1 MISVMPRFFL
11 PRAEGG
17 LIRAGKTAGI
27 PERTY
32 GGGEKKM
39 LILGFQKLTLLDYPE
54 HTACTVFT
62 GGCNLRCPFC
72 HNALLVTDIEADE
85 AMEEE
90 EIFAF
95 LEKRKKLLDG
105 VAVTGGEPLLQK
117 GLEEFLRKV
126 KAMGYAVKLDTN
138 GFFPDRLKAIVEEG
152 LADYVAVDIK
162 NTPEKYEETTG
173 ISGLD
178 LSPLEKTIAFLKED
192 HVPYEFRTT
201 VVREFH
207 EVKDFDV
214 MGAWIGKARRWYLQ
228 KFVDSG
234 YLIGENLSAPPKAEL
249 LQMLEIA
256 RKYADIAELR
266 GVD

>member
-1 MISVMPRFFL
+1 
-11 PRAEGG
+11 
-17 LIRAGKTAGI
+17 
-27 PERTY
+27 
-32 GGGEKKM
+32 M
-39 LILGFQKLTLLDYPE
+39 LILGFQKLTLLDFPE

-72 HNALLVTDIEADE
+72 HNALLVTDMETEEAVDE
-85 AMEEE
+85 A

-117 GLEEFLRKV
+117 GLEDFLRKV
-126 KAMGYAVKLDTN
+126 KEMGYAVKLDTN
-138 GFFPDRLKAIVEEG
+138 GFFPDRLKAIVKEG

-162 NTPEKYEETTG
+162 NSPEKYAETTG
-173 ISGLD
+173 IPGLD
-178 LSPLEKTIAFLKED
+178 ITPLEETIRFLKED
-192 HVPYEFRTT
+192 PVSYEFRTT

-207 EVKDFDV
+207 EVRDFEA
-214 MGAWIGKARRWYLQ
+214 MGEWIKGARRWYLQ

-234 YLIGENLSAPPKAEL
+234 YLIGENMSPVPKDEML
-249 LQMLEIA
+249 RMLEIA
-256 RKYADIAELR
+256 QKYADQASLR